1 MSAPSNRAVAT
12 LGLVLLCWANTTYA
26 GCEKGPDIQV
36 AQSGELQV
44 AFRTTPSP
52 VKVGQPFRLVAEVCA
67 PPGVVVSDLKVDA
80 LMPAHKHGMNYRP
93 QVSRG
98 SGGQFQVTGLLF
110 HMPGRW
116 QYVFEVQT
124 SKGRETLRLD
134 DNLR

>member
-1 MSAPSNRAVAT
+1 MSAPSNGTVTT

-26 GCEKGPDIQV
+26 GCEKTPDTQV

-44 AFRTTPSP
+44 AFRTAPSP
-52 VKVGQPFRLVAEVCA
+52 VKVGQPFGLVAEVCA
-67 PPGVVVSDLKVDA
+67 PPGVAVSDLKVDA

-134 DNLR
+134 ANVQ